1 MARGRDGHFVWLAF
15 GTTQRFFNLKINFLF
30 EFVSSSS
37 RLLIISSVRN
47 VLYGDSPLIR
57 NKGYWFWN
65 QIFLWN
71 VSSASRSLI
80 VARDSHGHFEWLAFD
95 TDQRFAKIKDTLVKS
110 VAKFSGLLL
119 FSLSFQCIW
128 RRVSDLFYLLFTWF

>member
-1 MARGRDGHFVWLAF
+1 MARARHAHFVWLAF
-15 GTTQRFFNLKINFLF
+15 DTNRRFFDLKINFLF

-37 RLLIISSVRN
+37 WLLIISRVRN
-47 VLYGDSPLIR
+47 IIYGVSPLIQ
-57 NKGYWFWN
+57 NEGYWLWN

-110 VAKFSGLLL
+110 VAKFSGLFL

>member
-80 VARDSHGHFEWLAFD
+80 VARDTDGHFVWLAFD
-95 TDQRFAKIKDTLVKS
+95 TDQRFAKIKDTQVKS

-119 FSLSFQCIW
+119 FSLRFQCIW
-128 RRVSDLFYLLFTWF
+128 RKVSDLFYLLFTLF